1 MISSANNNSHLF
13 EYIDAETLMQMKA
26 YDLRAK
32 VVVQSFLQGLHR
44 SPYHGVSSQFSEYKV
59 YVEGDDLRHLDWK
72 LYARSDRYYIRKY
85 EGETN
90 MQCHMLLDLSLS
102 MDFNH
107 VGWSKADYA
116 ATLAATLAYFIYG
129 QRDAFGLL
137 TFDDQVIEFLPARLK
152 RGHFNHFL
160 AALEKRRNAENSGLS
175 QALKECLNT
184 IKHRGLQVIISDMM
198 MDLDE
203 LEEHFG
209 YLRAC
214 GHEVLLF
221 QILDPMELNLNLDE
235 ASLFE
240 DLESGKQLF
249 VNPSIIREEY
259 QEKIQTHNQQL
270 AAICEKLGIHYQLMT
285 TDQPLSQALGEFL
298 RVRDGGK
305 L

>member
-1 MISSANNNSHLF
+1 MTNASHNNSQLYK
-13 EYIDAETLMQMKA
+13 YIDVETLMQMKA

-102 MDFNH
+102 MEFNH
-107 VGWSKADYA
+107 AGWSKADYA
-116 ATLAATLAYFIYG
+116 ATLAATLAYFVYG

-137 TFDDQVIEFLPARLK
+137 TFDDNVIDYLPARLK
-152 RGHFNHFL
+152 RGHFHHFL
-160 AALEKRRNAENSGLS
+160 AALDKRGKAEHSGLS
-175 QALKECLNT
+175 QALKECVNT
-184 IKHRGLQVIISDMM
+184 LKHRGLQVIISDMM

-203 LEEHFG
+203 LEEHLG

-221 QILDPMELNLNLDE
+221 QILDPFELSLEADE
-235 ASLFE
+235 AALFE
-240 DLESGKQLF
+240 DIESGQKMF
-249 VNPSIIREEY
+249 INPSIIREEY
-259 QEKIQTHNQQL
+259 QQKIQAHNQQL
-270 AAICEKLGIHYQLMT
+270 ATICENQGIHYQLMT
-285 TDQPLSQALGEFL
+285 TDQPLNMALGEFL
-298 RVRDGGK
+298 RVRDGVK
-305 L
+305 S